1 MTQTTD
7 RTDPPAWCAADY
19 LLHLRHMAQVRPA
32 ASYGI
37 GDREAAQWAADRI
50 EELEREVRGLASVIA
65 RFGGQP

>member
-19 LLHLRHMAQVRPA
+19 LLHLRHMAQASPA

-37 GDREAAQWAADRI
+37 GDREAAEWI